1 MARYIDE
8 EKFLDYLDLDSFGTQ
23 MEKWWSASRVFEKLC
38 AIPTEDVAPVV
49 HAMWEDGRC
58 TNCHTD
64 KPVVMASVVQ
74 GYMHQYQG
82 RLNYCPNC
90 GAKIEEEL

>member
-1 MARYIDE
+1 MARYIDTDAYIKYCE
-8 EKFLDYLDLDSFGTQ
+8 DNCVPLNEYAVKSQ
-23 MEKWWSASRVFEKLC
+23 
-38 AIPTEDVAPVV
+38 PTVDVTPVV
-49 HAMWEDGRC
+49 HAKWETGRC

-90 GAKIEEEL
+90 GAKMEGEE

>member
-1 MARYIDE
+1 MARYIDTD
-8 EKFLDYLDLDSFGTQ
+8 DYIKYCEDNCVPLNEYAVKAQ
-23 MEKWWSASRVFEKLC
+23 
-38 AIPTEDVAPVV
+38 PTVDVAPVV
-49 HAMWEDGRC
+49 HARWENGRC

-64 KPVVMASVVQ
+64 KPVVMASVVH

-90 GAKIEEEL
+90 GARMDEE

>member
-1 MARYIDE
+1 MKTWKVTAEVNMD
-8 EKFLDYLDLDSFGTQ
+8 
-23 MEKWWSASRVFEKLC
+23 ASRYETV
-38 AIPTEDVAPVV
+38 AEDVAPVV
-49 HAMWEDGRC
+49 HAKWEDGRC

-90 GAKIEEEL
+90 GAKMMEEEK